1 MSIVEFYEATARMAE
16 KISLAPYGGEV
27 FYYI

>member
-27 FYYI
+27 FYNI

>member
-27 FYYI
+27 IYNI